1 MNLLRA
7 GLVLTVLAGYG
18 SFASLVIAADLSTR
32 SPAELEQVQTYK
44 RLVQE
49 MKQQA
54 RGPFSRLR
62 WFCNDGSVLPPKAYA
77 CVEHGGGRQHGQW
90 SADTNKLRDAGYF
103 VGNVLAAADAESVAK
118 EYSPVGVLQAVLV
131 EKFLI
136 DTDDG
141 WILRKARFYRGA
153 FQGEDERRVAAEIID
168 HLTDTGSPVA
178 EHYLLILEAS
188 KHLPSDNNDQQLQ
201 TSIRNSASS
210 INKAYPEFTNLRN
223 KIHGKLDSTDASR
236 VRDFAANNQQ
246 TDQYNNMLE
255 LADSIDRLFSVDG
268 AADVV
273 NPLAEGG
280 NAEVAQHARTF
291 LESGNEYQR
300 FQLLGQMAASLRNLI
315 ELEATD
321 RSARFNTVAKLEQA
335 QFAIGSVL
343 VQQGLDTLSRTQLM
357 ELLLGS
363 QNMLYA
369 TGLLT
374 DPERLQA
381 NDTIQQAITT
391 DSKLADYQSTL
402 SRLSRVPTW
411 SERRVQFFFE
421 EQVKRF
427 ADIEPLAV
435 EFVPDRLRG
444 SPLFFYSA
452 VLKVLT
458 ADAARLGGVQHQY
471 FGRQITDG
479 LRPLNPGIARGVI
492 HTPESLEALELPP
505 EDVILVVPE
514 TLADL
519 PPVSG
524 LLTAFE
530 GNQLSHVQ
538 LLARNLGVPNV
549 VVSRELLAS
558 LNEQQGKY
566 VELLA
571 SKGGVVSI
579 ALAEPEPANPAA
591 SVDQTDVDV
600 LIKVD
605 ENKLDLSQT
614 LALTTREL
622 STDSSGVTVGPK
634 AAKVAELGK
643 LFPQQTSPGLAI
655 PFGTFRKMLNDNQ
668 HASGQTMF
676 SWIKNSYQQLASL
689 SGTEQANFRE
699 SFLSEL
705 RNWFLTVELDAGF
718 IADLTNKMA
727 SEFGPDGTYGVFVR
741 SDTNVEDLPGFTG
754 AGLNLTV
761 PHVVGVD
768 KIIAAVRR
776 VWASPFTE
784 RAFGWRQARM
794 DKPEHV
800 YTAILLHKSVA
811 AEKSGVF
818 VTTDV
823 FDGKDN
829 KISVVLN
836 EGVAGGVDGLSA
848 ESLRIDRSTAAVER
862 MASATAP
869 YKRVLLDQGG
879 SASVPTSGS
888 ATLLTADNVRALLD
902 FSSNVGSWFSDEPNA
917 IADVEFAFYQ
927 NKFVP
932 LQIRPL
938 VDPPSGK
945 LEVRLQQ
952 MDEALLKNAA
962 TVVDLSRPPLTQTN

>member
-1 MNLLRA
+1 MNIRVLSLILTLLTGGI
-7 GLVLTVLAGYG
+7 GLVN
-18 SFASLVIAADLSTR
+18 AADTAAR
-32 SPAELEQVQTYK
+32 SPAELEQVQTYQQ
-44 RLVQE
+44 LVQD
-49 MKQQA
+49 MKVNA
-54 RGPFSRLR
+54 RGPFLRLR

-77 CVEHGGGRQHGQW
+77 CVERGGGRQHGQW
-90 SADTNKLRDAGYF
+90 SDDTKELRDAGYF
-103 VGNVLAAADAESVAK
+103 IGNVLAAADAESVATD
-118 EYSPVGVLQAVLV
+118 YSPLGELQAILV
-131 EKFLI
+131 EKFLV

-153 FQGEDERRVAAEIID
+153 FQGEDERRVAAEIIG
-168 HLTDTGSPVA
+168 HLTADGRPIA
-178 EHYLLILEAS
+178 EQYLLIMEAT
-188 KHLPSDNNDQQLQ
+188 KHLPSDNADQQLQ

-210 INKAYPEFTNLRN
+210 INKAYPEFTSLRN
-223 KIHGKLDSTDASR
+223 KIHGRLDSTDATR

-246 TDQYNNMLE
+246 ANQYDNMLN
-255 LADSIDRLFSVDG
+255 LADSIDKLFSVD
-268 AADVV
+268 AVADVLT
-273 NPLAEGG
+273 PLADGSDDEV
-280 NAEVAQHARTF
+280 AEVAVNSLNANSDF
-291 LESGNEYQR
+291 ER
-300 FQLLGQMAASLRNLI
+300 FQLLGQLAAKLRKTI
-315 ELEATD
+315 ELESRD
-321 RSARFNTVAKLEQA
+321 RAARFSTVAKLEQA

-343 VQQGLDTLSRTQLM
+343 IQQGLDTLSRAQLM
-357 ELLLGS
+357 QLLLGS
-363 QNMLYA
+363 QDMLYA
-369 TGLLT
+369 VGLLT
-374 DPERLQA
+374 DPEQQQA
-381 NDTIQQAITT
+381 NDTVRNALT
-391 DSKLADYQSTL
+391 SKNKQLADYQDTL
-402 SRLSRVPTW
+402 SKLSRVPVW

-421 EQVKRF
+421 EQVRRF
-427 ADIEPLAV
+427 ADIEHLAV

-471 FGRQITDG
+471 FGQQISDG
-479 LRPLNPGIARGVI
+479 LRPLNPGIARGVL
-492 HTPESLEALELPP
+492 HTPESLASLDLAPKE
-505 EDVILVVPE
+505 VILVVPE

-519 PPVSG
+519 PPVNG

-549 VVSRELLAS
+549 VVSRELLTS
-558 LNEQQGKY
+558 LGEQQGRY

-579 ALAEPEPANPAA
+579 ALAEPNAA
-591 SVDQTDVDV
+591 DAAVSIEQTNSDV
-600 LIKVD
+600 LIRVD
-605 ENKLDLSQT
+605 ETKLDLSQT

-622 STDSSGVTVGPK
+622 STNSSGVTVGPK
-634 AAKVAELGK
+634 AAKVAELGA
-643 LFPQQTSPGLAI
+643 LFPQQTSPGVAI
-655 PFGTFRKMLNDNQ
+655 PFGTFRKMLDENK

-676 SWIKNSYQQLASL
+676 SWIKSNYQQLASL
-689 SGTEQANFRE
+689 SGAEEAAFRE
-699 SFLSEL
+699 AFLSEL
-705 RNWFLTVELDAGF
+705 RDWFLTVELDAEF
-718 IADLTNKMA
+718 VEDLTNKMT
-727 SEFGPDGTYGVFVR
+727 SEFGPDGSYGVFVR

-768 KIIAAVRR
+768 KIIESVRR

-811 AEKSGVF
+811 ADKSGVF

-823 FDGKDN
+823 FDGQDN

-848 ESLRIDRSTAAVER
+848 ESLRIDRNTAAVER

-869 YKRVLLDQGG
+869 YKRVLLDSGG

-888 ATLLTADNVRALLD
+888 AVLLSADNVRALLD
-902 FSSNVGSWFSDEPNA
+902 FSANVGSWFSDEPDA

-927 NKFVP
+927 DKFVP

-952 MDEALLKNAA
+952 MDEALLKNAG
-962 TVVDLSRPPLTQTN
+962 TVVDLSRQPISKTN

>member
-1 MNLLRA
+1 MNIRVLSFILTLLTGGF
-7 GLVLTVLAGYG
+7 GLVN
-18 SFASLVIAADLSTR
+18 AADTAAR
-32 SPAELEQVQTYK
+32 SPAELEQVQTYQ
-44 RLVQE
+44 RLVQD
-49 MKQQA
+49 MKVNA
-54 RGPFSRLR
+54 RGPFLRLR

-77 CVEHGGGRQHGQW
+77 CVERGGGRQHGQW
-90 SADTNKLRDAGYF
+90 SDDTKELRDAGYF
-103 VGNVLAAADAESVAK
+103 IGNVLAAADAESVATD
-118 EYSPVGVLQAVLV
+118 YSPLGELQAILV
-131 EKFLI
+131 EKFLV

-153 FQGEDERRVAAEIID
+153 FQGEDERRVAAEIIG
-168 HLTDTGSPVA
+168 HLTADGRPIA
-178 EHYLLILEAS
+178 EQYLLIMEAT
-188 KHLPSDNNDQQLQ
+188 KHLPSDNADQQLQ

-210 INKAYPEFTNLRN
+210 INKAYPEFTSLRN
-223 KIHGKLDSTDASR
+223 KIHGRLDSTDATR

-246 TDQYNNMLE
+246 ANQYDNMLN
-255 LADSIDRLFSVDG
+255 LADSIDKLFSVD
-268 AADVV
+268 AVADVLT
-273 NPLAEGG
+273 PLADGSDDEV
-280 NAEVAQHARTF
+280 AEVAVNSLNANSDF
-291 LESGNEYQR
+291 ER
-300 FQLLGQMAASLRNLI
+300 FQLLGQLAAKLRKTI
-315 ELEATD
+315 ELESRD
-321 RSARFNTVAKLEQA
+321 RAARFSTVAKLEQA

-343 VQQGLDTLSRTQLM
+343 IQQGLDTLSRAQLM
-357 ELLLGS
+357 QLLLGS
-363 QNMLYA
+363 QDMLYA
-369 TGLLT
+369 VGLLT
-374 DPERLQA
+374 DPEQQQA
-381 NDTIQQAITT
+381 NDTVRNALT
-391 DSKLADYQSTL
+391 SKNKQLADYQDTL
-402 SRLSRVPTW
+402 SKLSRVPVW

-427 ADIEPLAV
+427 ADIEHLAV

-471 FGRQITDG
+471 FGQQISDG
-479 LRPLNPGIARGVI
+479 LRPLNPGIARGVL
-492 HTPESLEALELPP
+492 HTPESLAALDLAP
-505 EDVILVVPE
+505 EEVILVVPE

-519 PPVSG
+519 PPVNG

-549 VVSRELLAS
+549 VVSRELLTS
-558 LNEQQGKY
+558 LGEQQGRY

-579 ALAEPEPANPAA
+579 ALAEPNAA
-591 SVDQTDVDV
+591 DAAVSIEQTNSDV
-600 LIKVD
+600 LIRVD
-605 ENKLDLSQT
+605 ETKLDLSQT

-622 STDSSGVTVGPK
+622 STNSSGVTVGPK
-634 AAKVAELGK
+634 AAKVAELGA
-643 LFPQQTSPGLAI
+643 LFPQQTSPGVAI
-655 PFGTFRKMLNDNQ
+655 PFGTFRKMLDENK

-676 SWIKNSYQQLASL
+676 SWIKSNYQQLASL
-689 SGTEQANFRE
+689 SGAEEAAFRE
-699 SFLSEL
+699 AFLSEL
-705 RNWFLTVELDAGF
+705 RDWFLTVELDAEF
-718 IADLTNKMA
+718 VEDLTNKMT
-727 SEFGPDGTYGVFVR
+727 SEFGPDGSYGVFVR

-768 KIIAAVRR
+768 KIIESVRR

-811 AEKSGVF
+811 ADKSGVF

-823 FDGKDN
+823 FDGQDN

-848 ESLRIDRSTAAVER
+848 ESLRIDRNTAAVER

-869 YKRVLLDQGG
+869 YKRVLLDSGG

-888 ATLLTADNVRALLD
+888 AVLLSADNVRALLD
-902 FSSNVGSWFSDEPNA
+902 FSANVGSWFSDEPDA

-927 NKFVP
+927 DKFVP

-952 MDEALLKNAA
+952 MDEALLKNAG
-962 TVVDLSRPPLTQTN
+962 TVVDLSRQPISKTN

>member
-1 MNLLRA
+1 MNIRPLTLIVTLLA
-7 GLVLTVLAGYG
+7 GSFGLVD
-18 SFASLVIAADLSTR
+18 AADISTR
-32 SPAELEQVQTYK
+32 SPAELEQVQTYQ

-49 MKQQA
+49 MKA
-54 RGPFSRLR
+54 ESRGPFLRLR
-62 WFCNDGSVLPPKAYA
+62 WFCNDGSILPPKAYA
-77 CVEHGGGRQHGQW
+77 CVERGGGRQHGEW
-90 SADTNKLRDAGYF
+90 SDDTKELRDAGYLI
-103 VGNVLAAADAESVAK
+103 GNVLAAADAESVAK
-118 EYSPVGVLQAVLV
+118 NYSPLGVLQAILV

-168 HLTDTGSPVA
+168 HLTANGSPIA
-178 EHYLLILEAS
+178 EHYLLIMEAT
-188 KHLPSDNNDQQLQ
+188 KHLPGNNADQQLQ

-210 INKAYPEFTNLRN
+210 INKAYPDFTNLRN
-223 KIHGKLDSTDASR
+223 KIHGRLDATDAAR

-246 TDQYNNMLE
+246 SDQYESMLT

-268 AADVV
+268 VAEVLT
-273 NPLAEGG
+273 PLAEGTD
-280 NAEVAQHARTF
+280 AEVAELAKNTLNASDDYER
-291 LESGNEYQR
+291 L
-300 FQLLGQMAASLRNLI
+300 QLLGQLAAALRKTI
-315 ELEATD
+315 ELKSDNRAAGFT
-321 RSARFNTVAKLEQA
+321 TVAKLEQA

-343 VQQGLDTLSRTQLM
+343 IQQGLSTLSRAQLM
-357 ELLLGS
+357 QLLLGS
-363 QNMLYA
+363 QDMLYA
-369 TGLLT
+369 VGLLT
-374 DPERLQA
+374 DPEQQQA
-381 NDTIQQAITT
+381 NVTIRSAL
-391 DSKLADYQSTL
+391 SSNNKLLADYQDTL
-402 SRLSRVPTW
+402 SRLARVPVW

-471 FGRQITDG
+471 FGQQISDG
-479 LRPLNPGIARGVI
+479 LRPLNPGIARGVL
-492 HTPESLEALELPP
+492 HTPESLAALELAP
-505 EDVILVVPE
+505 EEVILVVPE

-549 VVSRELLAS
+549 VVSRELLTS
-558 LNEQQGKY
+558 LGEQQGQY

-579 ALAEPEPANPAA
+579 AVAEPEPADAA
-591 SVDQTDVDV
+591 ISVEQSDGDV

-605 ENKLDLSQT
+605 ETKLDLTQT

-622 STDSSGVTVGPK
+622 STSSSGVTVGPK
-634 AAKVAELGK
+634 AAKVAELSK

-655 PFGTFRKMLNDNQ
+655 PFGTFRKMLDENQ
-668 HASGQTMF
+668 HSSGQTMF
-676 SWIKNSYQQLASL
+676 SWIRNSYQQLASL
-689 SGTEQANFRE
+689 EGTEQAEFRQT
-699 SFLSEL
+699 FLTEL
-705 RNWFLTVELDAGF
+705 RNWFLTVELDAEF
-718 IADLTNKMA
+718 IQDLTTKMSA
-727 SEFGPDGTYGVFVR
+727 EFGPDGSYGVFVR

-768 KIIAAVRR
+768 KIIESVRR

-823 FDGKDN
+823 FDGQDD

-848 ESLRIDRSTAAVER
+848 ESLRIDRSTASVER

-869 YKRVLLDQGG
+869 YKRVLLDSGG

-888 ATLLTADNVRALLD
+888 AVLLSADNVRALLD
-902 FSSNVGSWFSDEPNA
+902 FSANVGSWFSNEPDA
-917 IADVEFAFYQ
+917 IADVEFAFYKD
-927 NKFVP
+927 KFVP

-945 LEVRLQQ
+945 PEVRLQE
-952 MDEALLKNAA
+952 MDEALLKSAA
-962 TVVDLSRPPLTQTN
+962 TDVDFLRLPLNQSN